1 MKYRKVILTLFIC
14 LFSTFLF
21 SYETQEI
28 KIYSKSMNKS
38 PSATVVLPKTYG
50 KTSKKYPV
58 VYILHGWTNSS
69 SSVTFYTDVEKLAEL
84 YDIILVMPDGGFNKW
99 YFDSKINSKY
109 QYGTY
114 VGKEVPEYIDKNYK
128 TIKKRSG
135 RAITGYSMGG
145 FGAFNAGMNYPDTFG
160 NIGSMSG
167 SVDFKVYSTK
177 WNLEKVFGEHK
188 NDGNFWE
195 DIAIKNN
202 LYKILGQETNIIFG
216 CGTGDE
222 FITINRELHAEMIA
236 LNIPH
241 TYIERPGKHE
251 WAYWKTE
258 LEFQLLYFSKYFP

>member
-69 SSVTFYTDVEKLAEL
+69 SSVTFYTDVEKLADL

-114 VGKEVPEYIDKNYK
+114 VGKEIPEYIDKNYK
-128 TIKKRSG
+128 TIKNRSA

-145 FGAFNAGMNYPDTFG
+145 FGAFNAVMNYPETFG
-160 NIGSMSG
+160 NLGSMSG
-167 SVDFKVYSTK
+167 SVDLEKYHTK
-177 WNLEKVFGEHK
+177 WNIEKIFGEEADWGK
-188 NDGNFWE
+188 
-195 DIAIKNN
+195 IAVKNN
-202 LYKILGQETNIIFG
+202 LYKILDKKVNIIFG
-216 CGTGDE
+216 CGTGDD
-222 FITINRELHAEMIA
+222 FITINRELHEKMII
-236 LNIPH
+236 LDIPH
-241 TYIERPGKHE
+241 TYIERPGKHD
-251 WAYWKTE
+251 WDYWRTE
-258 LEFQLLYFSKYFP
+258 LEFQLLYFSKYLS